1 MDSTKILN
9 PKIEKSIRKLKI
21 KSKLSLVDLLQNSY
35 SLINYIETN
44 IVDKELKLK
53 IQLIWSE
60 LLLIIRFKE
69 NINQK

>member
-21 KSKLSLVDLLQNSY
+21 KSKLSLVDLLQLSNPH

-44 IVDKELKLK
+44 NEELKLK

-60 LLLIIRFKE
+60 LLLNIRLKE